1 MEIQSLSIAVPL
13 RGCVNT
19 CPFCVSRMH
28 GMDYKDNIGTYL
40 PIHIRD
46 YKNRMLFARKNG
58 CNTAI
63 LTGTGEALQNLEFVR
78 RFGQWNQELGDER
91 FLWLELQST
100 GVLLEQ
106 NLDLL
111 RDDVQ
116 VTTIAL
122 SVSDI
127 FNSENNASVV
137 KMPPKYKVDLD
148 DLCAKILAK
157 GFNLRISL
165 NLYGLYD
172 EIAPEL
178 VFDRMKQLGAH
189 QVIVRKLYESGEDK
203 GVDQWVRDHAAKYET
218 ILRYRDFILN
228 EGSPLEKLPFGSVRY
243 SVRGMSTVI
252 DENCMPH
259 ELTNS
264 FRYLILRP
272 DTKLYSRWDDKG
284 SIVF

>member
-13 RGCVNT
+13 HGCINA

-28 GMDYKDNIGTYL
+28 GLDYENRIGKYNDL
-40 PIHIRD
+40 QVRD
-46 YKNRMLFARKNG
+46 YKARMLFARKNG

-63 LTGTGEALQNLEFVR
+63 LTGTGEALQNVEFVR
-78 RFGQWNQELGDER
+78 RFGQWNQELGNDR

-100 GVLLEQ
+100 GVLLED
-106 NLDLL
+106 NMDML
-111 RDDVQ
+111 REQVG

-127 FNSENNASVV
+127 FDSMNNAHVV
-137 KMPPKYKVDLD
+137 HMPPKYAVDID

-172 EIAPEL
+172 TIEPAR
-178 VFDRMKQLGAH
+178 VFERMKALGAH
-189 QVIVRKLYESGEDK
+189 QVIVRKLYESGENK
-203 GVDQWVRDHAAKYET
+203 EVDQWVRDNAAKPET
-218 ILRYRDFILN
+218 IAAYRDYILA
-228 EGSPLEKLPFGSVRY
+228 EGAPLERLPFGSVRY
-243 SVRGMSTVI
+243 SVNGMSTVI

-272 DTKLYSRWDDKG
+272 DCRLYSRWDDRG
-284 SIVF
+284 SVVF